1 MVFKSLTSLYECI
14 VTKNSRGIIININP
28 ATDNFIVFSDQH
40 KGTKT
45 FDDDFLNN
53 EINYLAALKYYQQ
66 QQFSFINLGDTEEL
80 WECKPDKVIAA
91 YESTLKAEA
100 VFQAG
105 DKYYRTF
112 GNHDLLW
119 KNKLDV
125 MLYLRKIFTMPLPV
139 HEGIVLRMQID
150 DLNTVDV
157 FLTHGHQGDKMSDN
171 NALSTWIIAHVWAPI
186 QRFLQINT
194 NSPANDF
201 ALRNKHNHLMYEWS
215 RENKNIFL
223 VTGHTHKPV
232 FASGKYAEKA
242 AHKIDTA
249 EGPGDIKPTYFNAG
263 CCCFNDG
270 DITGIEIANGSFRLI
285 KWHSTNNVPERII
298 LEERE
303 ITALVKDLV

>member
-14 VTKNSRGIIININP
+14 VTKNSRGIILNINP
-28 ATDNFIVFSDQH
+28 GQDNFIIFSDQH
-40 KGTKT
+40 KGTRT

-53 EINYLAALKYYQQ
+53 EANYVAALNYYHQ

-91 YESTLKAEA
+91 YENTLKVEA

-125 MLYLRKIFTMPLPV
+125 MLYMRKIFKMPLDV
-139 HEGIVLRMQID
+139 HEGIVLRIQT
-150 DLNTVDV
+150 NESTTVDV

-171 NALSTWIIAHVWAPI
+171 NAFSTWIIAHVWAPI
-186 QRFLQINT
+186 QRFLQINV

-232 FASGKYAEKA
+232 FASGKYADKA
-242 AHKIDTA
+242 AHKIDTT
-249 EGPGDIKPTYFNAG
+249 EGPGEIKPTYFNAV
-263 CCCFNDG
+263 CFCFIDG
-270 DITGIEIANGSFRLI
+270 DITGIEIENGAFRLI
-285 KWHSTNNVPERII
+285 KWHSTDNIPGRIV
-298 LEERE
+298 LEEKE
-303 ITALVKDLV
+303 ITALVKDLA